1 VLSGQR
7 AHRGDQLI
15 AHPRGDELGEAA
27 VAVGDADGGV
37 ARVDEPARGVGEPL
51 QHRLDRRLGG
61 DRQHRVVHRA
71 QGGALLFH
79 LAFEDTPG
87 VRRA

>member
-1 VLSGQR
+1 
-7 AHRGDQLI
+7 
-15 AHPRGDELGEAA
+15 
-27 VAVGDADGGV
+27 
-37 ARVDEPARGVGEPL
+37 VGEPL

-71 QGGALLFH
+71 QGRALLFH